1 MFFSCFIASRFV
13 VVGPRMVSINCP
25 ATILLGRQQTT
36 GFEFQHG
43 VYWVVEWIEFHKIY
57 LGWNLGTNQMN
68 NFFYWSR
75 FVFMDHHIQTEASL
89 ALMSVVINV
98 CKEEEGLTE
107 FQPRDLR
114 VPSRILKSSKTR
126 NVVFFLWW
134 ACFFSHCLRWSIS
147 NYKFCTSIMLTSRKE
162 DLMYYKDNGRITI
175 RWKQDVFGS
184 TPATQATLTA
194 IGLRMR
200 LAPDWQYVSLFRS
213 ATLHVWCSFLSYV
226 FTRLCLHYIY
236 GYILCLGLHV
246 PGFTFLRQLQP
257 WTRSDI

>member
-1 MFFSCFIASRFV
+1 MLQPI
-13 VVGPRMVSINCP
+13 CP
-25 ATILLGRQQTT
+25 LWQSFHVTTIPGILPIYCHGDSDGNRKLEST
-36 GFEFQHG
+36 GNE
-43 VYWVVEWIEFHKIY
+43 
-57 LGWNLGTNQMN
+57 LGWFCYPPTCVRGHNFLNNNVLEDNCSFTPMAKYLLTGVGNLANSELPCRPN
-68 NFFYWSR
+68 
-75 FVFMDHHIQTEASL
+75 I
-89 ALMSVVINV
+89 
-98 CKEEEGLTE
+98 
-107 FQPRDLR
+107 
-114 VPSRILKSSKTR
+114 KTQR
-126 NVVFFLWW
+126 RPHAENTT

-226 FTRLCLHYIY
+226 FTRLCLHYIKFMVTL
-236 GYILCLGLHV
+236 IMFTLHV
-246 PGFTFLRQLQP
+246 PGFTFLRQLRP
-257 WTRSDI
+257 WTRSAV